1 MPCQAASW
9 ARLLARQILEMT
21 FRLKYVARGQPLIPA
36 KAGIHGAIEI
46 GFPLSRE

>member
-21 FRLKYVARGQPLIPA
+21 FRLKYVIPA